1 MVGCTF
7 CSRLPKVLQNELAYT
22 VYDINPVS
30 PGHALIIPYRHV
42 ERIFDVTPLEY
53 KAMYDLMLEM
63 EALLQKELS
72 PDGYNLW
79 ANCGKTAGQLV
90 MHAHLHLI
98 PRYKNQGIHIM
109 EHMQGNVD

>member
-1 MVGCTF
+1 MAECIF
-7 CSRLPKVLQNELAYT
+7 CSRLPKVLQNDLAYT

-30 PGHALIIPYRHV
+30 QGHTLIIPYRHV
-42 ERIFDVTPLEY
+42 ERIFDITQQEY

-63 EALLQKELS
+63 EALLQRELS

-79 ANCGKTAGQLV
+79 ANCGQSAGQQV

-98 PRYKNQGIHIM
+98 PRYKNQSIHIM
-109 EHMQGNVD
+109 AHMQGGVA